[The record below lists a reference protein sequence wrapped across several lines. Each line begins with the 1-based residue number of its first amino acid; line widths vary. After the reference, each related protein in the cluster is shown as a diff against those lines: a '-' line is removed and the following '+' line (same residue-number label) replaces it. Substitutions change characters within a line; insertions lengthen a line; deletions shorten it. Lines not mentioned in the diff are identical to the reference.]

1 MEWAIA
7 APILLVI
14 GPCNAHEYTFCITCR
29 CSVAEGERTFY
40 FSFFIATVCVANKDV
55 NTAAKIH
62 ISACYQLAISSKAS
76 PISTAS

>member
-1 MEWAIA
+1 MRMSTLSALRVA
-7 APILLVI
+7 AVLPKA
-14 GPCNAHEYTFCITCR
+14 NERFTFL
-29 CSVAEGERTFY
+29 
-40 FSFFIATVCVANKDV
+40 FFIATVCVANKDV